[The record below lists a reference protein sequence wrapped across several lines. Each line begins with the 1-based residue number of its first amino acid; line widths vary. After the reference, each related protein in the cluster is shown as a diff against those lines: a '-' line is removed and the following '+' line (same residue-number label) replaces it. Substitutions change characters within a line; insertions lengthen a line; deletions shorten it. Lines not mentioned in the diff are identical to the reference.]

1 MLVLCQGLL
10 YNFQRHIR
18 IFIFKF
24 RDSLSL
30 VINEN
35 VFNVSAD
42 LIEMVFPLL
51 SFEEN
56 VEITG
61 QARGNTITT
70 MLVHP

>member
-1 MLVLCQGLL
+1 MTVII
-10 YNFQRHIR
+10 YNACNMPEIN
-18 IFIFKF
+18 F